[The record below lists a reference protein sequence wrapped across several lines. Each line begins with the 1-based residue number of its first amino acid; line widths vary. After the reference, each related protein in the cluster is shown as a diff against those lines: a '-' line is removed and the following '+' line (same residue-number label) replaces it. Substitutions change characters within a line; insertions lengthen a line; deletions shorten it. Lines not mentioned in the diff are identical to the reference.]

1 MSDFIKNIFYKQR
14 EDFKETSHK
23 RHEEMTFPDDVFEY
37 TDIPYANDGCDAHRL
52 DVFRP
57 KDRND
62 EVLPVIIN
70 VHGGGLIIGD
80 KEFNRYFCANLC
92 KKGFV
97 VFSIEY
103 RLIPDC
109 MIFDQFYDVS
119 LAMNCIKELLG
130 KYNGDIHHVYAAG
143 DSGGACLL
151 AYSLAIQNNPSM
163 ADAANITP
171 SDLEIK
177 AAGFISGMFYTNRLD
192 KIGMFL
198 PKYLYGNDYKK
209 GKFAPYIN
217 PENHEMVRSLP
228 PCFLVTSH
236 NDFLCKYTL
245 DFEEALT
252 LDGIKHELLNYPKN
266 PKLTH
271 AFSVFYPDLPES
283 TDTINKMTAF
293 FTANR

>member
-14 EDFKETSHK
+14 EDFKEISRK
-23 RHEEMTFPDDVFEY
+23 RHEEMTFPDDVCEY
-37 TDIPYANDGCDAHRL
+37 TNIPYANDGCDAHRL

-57 KDRND
+57 KDRNN

-109 MIFDQFYDVS
+109 MIFDQFYDVV
-119 LAMNCIKELLG
+119 LAMNCIKELLE

-143 DSGGACLL
+143 DSGVACLL
-151 AYSLAIQNNPSM
+151 AYSLAIQNNHAM

-171 SDLEIK
+171 SDLDIK

-217 PENHEMVRSLP
+217 PGNQEMIRSLP

-245 DFEEALT
+245 DFEKALT
-252 LDGIKHELLNYPKN
+252 LGGIKHELLNYPKD

>member
-23 RHEEMTFPDDVFEY
+23 RHEEMTFPDDVCEY
-37 TDIPYANDGCDAHRL
+37 TNIPYANDGCDAHRL

-57 KDRND
+57 KDRNN

-92 KKGFV
+92 KNGFV

-109 MIFDQFYDVS
+109 MIFDQFYDVV
-119 LAMNCIKELLG
+119 LAMNCIKELLE

-151 AYSLAIQNNPSM
+151 AYSLAIQNNHAM

-177 AAGFISGMFYTNRLD
+177 AAGFISGMFYTNRFD
-192 KIGMFL
+192 RIGLFL
-198 PKYLYGNDYKK
+198 PAYLYGKNYKK
-209 GKFAPYIN
+209 QHFAKYVN
-217 PENHEMVRSLP
+217 PENPDIVTSLP
-228 PCFLVTSH
+228 PCFLITSQ
-236 NDFLCKYTL
+236 NDNLRKYTL
-245 DFEEALT
+245 DFEKALARHNMP
-252 LDGIKHELLNYPKN
+252 HEFFCFPRDKR
-266 PKLTH
+266 LTH
-271 AFSVFYPDLPES
+271 AFSVFRPDYEES
-283 TDTINKMTAF
+283 EDTIMAMHNYFEKYK
-293 FTANR
+293 

>member
-1 MSDFIKNIFYKQR
+1 
-14 EDFKETSHK
+14 
-23 RHEEMTFPDDVFEY
+23 
-37 TDIPYANDGCDAHRL
+37 
-52 DVFRP
+52 
-57 KDRND
+57 
-62 EVLPVIIN
+62 
-70 VHGGGLIIGD
+70 
-80 KEFNRYFCANLC
+80 
-92 KKGFV
+92 
-97 VFSIEY
+97 
-103 RLIPDC
+103 
-109 MIFDQFYDVS
+109 
-119 LAMNCIKELLG
+119 MNCIKELLG

-217 PENHEMVRSLP
+217 PENQEMVRSLP

-245 DFEEALT
+245 DFEKALT